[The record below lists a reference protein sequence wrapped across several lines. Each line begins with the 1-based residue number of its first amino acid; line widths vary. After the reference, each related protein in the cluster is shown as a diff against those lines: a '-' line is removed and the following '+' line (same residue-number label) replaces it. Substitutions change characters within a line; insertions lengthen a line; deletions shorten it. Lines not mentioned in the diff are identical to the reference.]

1 MKDDQLRVK
10 SHLQVATDLTAL
22 TAVLEWLEKIA
33 LPLIP
38 HHLWWECQLIL
49 NEGFTNAVRHAHH
62 NLPPTTPIDLEIT
75 VFTNSLEILI
85 WDYGQPFNLE
95 EKLQFILQQSSDPL
109 EREGWR
115 GLLFM
120 KKLTNEL
127 LYVRTPDDRNY
138 LFMRK
143 SIINC

>member
-10 SHLQVATDLTAL
+10 YHLQVETDLTAL
-22 TAVLEWLEKIA
+22 TTVLEWFEKI
-33 LPLIP
+33 LVPLVP
-38 HHLWWECQLIL
+38 DHLWEYQLIL
-49 NEGFTNAVRHAHH
+49 TEGFTNAVRHAHDH
-62 NLPPTTPIDLEIT
+62 FPSTTPIDLELK

-95 EKLQFILQQSSDPL
+95 EKLQFILKHPSDPL

-115 GLLFM
+115 GLLLM

-127 LYVRTPDDRNY
+127 RYVRTPDDRNC
-138 LFMRK
+138 LVMRK
-143 SIINC
+143 NIINC